1 MSYITGNRLVL
12 HCLNDLPDTNSQITD
27 GLPITKPGYAC
38 LSYRLWH
45 AKAQQVKVQTLYLV
59 YKTTP
64 HFSDM
69 KCMKMY
75 ETGIYFTP
83 HFVLL
88 MLPPSG
94 DKDHLLSVLNWKY
107 RCSQLMKV
115 NKERKILSFPNTRNS
130 NITQNNVI
138 SK

>member
-1 MSYITGNRLVL
+1 MSYITGTRLAL

-27 GLPITKPGYAC
+27 GLPITKPSYAS
-38 LSYRLWH
+38 LSYSLWH

-59 YKTTP
+59 FKMTP
-64 HFSDM
+64 TFQIFQE
-69 KCMKMY
+69 MY

-94 DKDHLLSVLNWKY
+94 DKDHLLSALNWKY

-115 NKERKILSFPNTRNS
+115 NKERKILSFPNTRNG
-130 NITQNNVI
+130 NITQNNVV